1 MAKYALRLAEHLRKY
16 LLLYVVLA
24 IVAALPIG
32 YYAAPVFKASKELMK
47 NLIISLAIT
56 TLYPSMVQLRS
67 EKFGGELRE
76 RVRDTAVG
84 LTFIFVVAPL
94 LAIVMASFIQY
105 KQVAIG
111 FVAANSVPASS
122 ASIAYVLLAEG
133 NLEFATLLAIISI
146 LGALVSVPLWVGLYA
161 NTLSIHLPLTLLG
174 ESVGLALITPYVL
187 GQATRYYL
195 VKVGAKKV
203 IKTPTISLPCKNIM
217 PVDLEKEPLKL
228 EEFLRKVEDVLE
240 CIEGRISKKIKP
252 YLSLATMLS
261 MLALISLLIANKA
274 YLLIAKPDLAA
285 IIIGSQLV
293 IYSILI
299 ASLIAVSKVMKQS
312 YEDHMAMAF
321 ITITKNESVAAAV
334 SVMAISTAATIPAAL
349 IPAIQPVISIAY
361 LSIIPLLKRMLKSE
375 D

>member
-1 MAKYALRLAEHLRKY
+1 MGEYALKLAEHLRKY

-24 IVAALPIG
+24 IVIALPIG
-32 YYAAPVFKASKELMK
+32 YYVAPVFKANKELMK
-47 NLIISLAIT
+47 NVIITLAIT

-67 EKFGGELRE
+67 EKFGSELR
-76 RVRDTAVG
+76 RKVKDTVVG

-94 LAIVMASFIQY
+94 LAIMMASFIQY

-161 NTLSIHLPLTLLG
+161 NTLSIHLPLALLG

-195 VKVGAKKV
+195 VKVRAKKV
-203 IKTPTISLPCKNIM
+203 IKTSDISLPCKSIV
-217 PVDLEKEPLKL
+217 PIDPEGKPLKL
-228 EEFLRKVEDVLE
+228 EDFLRKVEDVLE

-285 IIIGSQLV
+285 ITIGSQLV
-293 IYSILI
+293 IYSALI
-299 ASLIAVSKVMKQS
+299 ASLIAVSKAMKQS

-334 SVMAISTAATIPAAL
+334 SVMAIGAAAAIPAAL

-361 LSIIPLLKRMLKSE
+361 LSMIPFLKRTLKK
-375 D
+375 